1 MNWFLNRVQFLQV
14 SSKNEYHKDAGEG
27 GALTKTF
34 PHEMGSG
41 FGEPG
46 GGGTPQPKI
55 LTGVFCFTYDSC
67 VLKGTGLFREFLLVV
82 DPTPTLASL
91 KVSYQHFH

>member
-1 MNWFLNRVQFLQV
+1 MNGFLNRVRV
-14 SSKNEYHKDAGEG
+14 SQRRRGG

-91 KVSYQHFH
+91 FH